1 MLNFET
7 WFYVF
12 KIFQHH
18 AVDGSSGSHTAYGW
32 NYWPHELERSSA
44 GYVGLVN
51 LGATCY
57 MASCVQQLFMIPKA
71 RAALLQ
77 VEASDKMKF
86 HLILKELQKMFTY
99 LQVCSF
105 HFDFVSFC
113 CSYFVHLWIMLCFD
127 LLVSCFFKS
136 KTVAIGYT
144 IPSHCL
150 HFTSRFCFLP
160 LFCH

>member
-1 MLNFET
+1 MQANISALLSLKRLLKLIIFI
-7 WFYVF
+7 VF
-12 KIFQHH
+12 IQHH
-18 AVDGSSGSHTAYGW
+18 TVDGKSGSHTSYGW

-86 HLILKELQKMFTY
+86 PSILKELQRMFTY
-99 LQVCSF
+99 LQVRKVP
-105 HFDFVSFC
+105 H
-113 CSYFVHLWIMLCFD
+113 IIGRMLHS
-127 LLVSCFFKS
+127 VPE
-136 KTVAIGYT
+136 G
-144 IPSHCL
+144 
-150 HFTSRFCFLP
+150 FLKKK
-160 LFCH
+160 